1 MKAACQIARV
11 CRREKAVDPGI
22 SEPGDLGSRDI
33 SCLSYAASPGN
44 FTVWG
49 TLSIDW
55 RPQRV
60 YPILDLDP
68 HRIKSL
74 HSW

>member
-33 SCLSYAASPGN
+33 SCL
-44 FTVWG
+44 
-49 TLSIDW
+49 
-55 RPQRV
+55 
-60 YPILDLDP
+60 
-68 HRIKSL
+68 
-74 HSW
+74 